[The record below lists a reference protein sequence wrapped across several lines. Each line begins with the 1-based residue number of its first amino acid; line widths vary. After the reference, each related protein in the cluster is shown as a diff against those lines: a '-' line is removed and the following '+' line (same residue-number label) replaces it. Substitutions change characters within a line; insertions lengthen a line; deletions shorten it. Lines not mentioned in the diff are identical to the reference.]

1 MYCDYKYFVV
11 WKFVNLYSKVFVWY
25 VCYLVYKVF
34 RGNKFYFVRGV
45 VLFLIF
51 FLYIWESNVYWIILN
66 YFESIF
72 LFKKIILIYMY
83 IYVGRKYVI
92 YWSLLVLY
100 ILEENGWKNF
110 FYYLMFYNY
119 MLIMKDFFIIKIKK
133 FNNGFNLVW

>member
-1 MYCDYKYFVV
+1 M
-11 WKFVNLYSKVFVWY
+11 WKFVNLYRKVFVWY

-45 VLFLIF
+45 VLFFLFF
-51 FLYIWESNVYWIILN
+51 FLYVWENNVYWIILN

-119 MLIMKDFFIIKIKK
+119 MLIMKDFFILKIKK

>member
-1 MYCDYKYFVV
+1 MYIE
-11 WKFVNLYSKVFVWY
+11 L
-25 VCYLVYKVF
+25 
-34 RGNKFYFVRGV
+34 
-45 VLFLIF
+45 
-51 FLYIWESNVYWIILN
+51 YWIILRVFF
-66 YFESIF
+66 YLKR
-72 LFKKIILIYMY
+72 LFWY

-119 MLIMKDFFIIKIKK
+119 MFIMKDFFILKIKK

>member
-1 MYCDYKYFVV
+1 M

-45 VLFLIF
+45 VLFFLFF
-51 FLYIWESNVYWIILN
+51 FLYVWENNVYWIILN

-119 MLIMKDFFIIKIKK
+119 MLIMKDFFILKIKK